1 LQALRQ
7 KRKPQWWWETRPN
20 FPPQFEQRFCN
31 LVMTLSSGFA
41 GVSTPANF
49 VASGYFNSISAV
61 RLPATQRC
69 AGGQVSTLHCREIS
83 AELTFRNKVNLARTL
98 RTECA
103 PTGSRGGRASPRV
116 PSCIRRAGRR
126 GRVLLGTGRLVI
138 KTANS
143 AWNIL
148 VRQRTASF
156 AEGGNQCE

>member
-41 GVSTPANF
+41 GVSTPTNF
-49 VASGYFNSISAV
+49 VASCYFNSIN
-61 RLPATQRC
+61 ATQRC
-69 AGGQVSTLHCREIS
+69 AGDQVSTVHCRGIS

-103 PTGSRGGRASPRV
+103 PTGTRQQSITAGPELHHALDLTATRLKRLDDVDQAAAREGRCA
-116 PSCIRRAGRR
+116 
-126 GRVLLGTGRLVI
+126 
-138 KTANS
+138 
-143 AWNIL
+143 
-148 VRQRTASF
+148 TASF
-156 AEGGNQCE
+156 LLTLHYWGASERGVP